1 MKKYEFEIAGLDCAA
16 CANEIQEGLNKNPE
30 IKNANVNFAKMKLTY
45 ETDTLSSTSL
55 PDSPSIISAV
65 QIPLLSS
72 RPVASSVL
80 FLFQP
85 QGEPSA

>member
-1 MKKYEFEIAGLDCAA
+1 MKKYEYEIAGLDCAA

-72 RPVASSVL
+72 RPAASSAPVL
-80 FLFQP
+80 SRLQDK
-85 QGEPSA
+85 PSA